1 MPTRTNS
8 QAVQLLLGDEY
19 DGKTSLSPSIDTAN
33 AMVDWVVSTDASDP
47 SRRYYTTNVKLPE
60 RIEALLACHY
70 YQLADPGYQSRTTS
84 GASGQFNYK
93 TELGFKGS
101 RFGIEAMN
109 CDISGILQQKQK
121 EMEEGGR
128 RRIQVFVPTTC
139 ANFATPS
146 GCCGEE

>member
-1 MPTRTNS
+1 MPRTTP

-19 DGKTSLSPSIDTAN
+19 DGTTSLSPSIDIAS
-33 AMVDWVVSTDASDP
+33 AMVDWVVNTDATDP
-47 SRRYYTTNVKLPE
+47 SRGYYLVNVNLPAK
-60 RIEALLACHY
+60 IEALLSCHY

-84 GASGQFNYK
+84 GASGSFNYK
-93 TELGFKGS
+93 TEMGFKGS

-128 RRIQVFVPTTC
+128 RRVQVYSLTNPNPYYGDC
-139 ANFATPS
+139 
-146 GCCGEE
+146 E